1 MARLWQRIVR
11 GEKGQ
16 ALPIVLILLVLGGL
30 LIAPCLSYA
39 ATSLNAG
46 QVVEEKV
53 RGVFA
58 ADAGMEDA
66 LWCLKNSI
74 SPPEQLPENVN
85 QMQVAIQ
92 TEERGSY
99 ALYYGELLEV
109 SGKHY
114 DYLAVDGE
122 MVWNEGAAA
131 YKYTITVTWQPES
144 GKPTIK
150 LEEVGVRLPLGYS
163 YKPGSAASF
172 ADNLSTNE
180 PIDTLD
186 GAGAHMLGWE
196 FGSPRPEVSEG
207 DPIATQTFYV
217 TGEGGQEG
225 DYAWVVSAESDIWVV
240 GEVTGESYR
249 ITATATRPGDG
260 EITAKVT
267 AYVFTEEVEGEV
279 VTHIV
284 SWQVS
289 PQ

>member
-66 LWCLKNSI
+66 LWCLKNSV

-92 TEERGSY
+92 TEAEGGY
-99 ALYYGELLEV
+99 TLYHDELVQTSVHDDWLDV
-109 SGKHY
+109 T
-114 DYLAVDGE
+114 GE
-122 MVWNEGAAA
+122 MVWNEGAGA
-131 YKYTITVTWQPES
+131 YKYTITATWGDEPQ
-144 GKPTIK
+144 KPSIK
-150 LEEVGVRLPLGYS
+150 FSEVGVRLPLGYS
-163 YKPGSAASF
+163 YQTGSAASF

-180 PIDTLD
+180 PSDTLD
-186 GAGAHMLGWE
+186 GAGAHMLDWE
-196 FGSPRPEVSEG
+196 LPPPHPDIS
-207 DPIATQTFYV
+207 DKNPIRTQTFYV

-225 DYAWVVSAESDIWVV
+225 DYTWVMASREDIWVV

-267 AYVFTEEVEGEV
+267 AYVFMEEVEGEV